1 MFGHLC
7 VCMCVCAFG
16 GRLSLDEMYGVVEA
30 EMYGVVE
37 AERVQQIDYCLPLPH
52 GLPPLGH
59 QY

>member
-1 MFGHLC
+1 
-7 VCMCVCAFG
+7 MCVCAFG
-16 GRLSLDEMYGVVEA
+16 ERLSLDEMYGVVEA

-37 AERVQQIDYCLPLPH
+37 AERVQQMDYCLPLPH